1 MTKSAKRARAVFA
14 AVAAVLVSC
23 VVVAAGFEIGRLAD
37 VSQPLNAKPPE
48 LVRGEVVENDLEA
61 KLLTVETCD
70 GDSLVLSSAAD
81 GASSQAYSVQVGDA
95 VEIQY
100 FPGGKEG
107 VDGSIYDLTLQC
119 W

>member
-61 KLLTVETCD
+61 KLLTVET
-70 GDSLVLSSAAD
+70 LVLSSAAD